1 MAELHHVTREEVI
14 FEGEQAGA
22 AYERARAM
30 LLQFGFYD
38 PAIVGADLPP
48 GGVRAGLEFVQQVHV
63 GPLRLKGPVRV
74 LEAWDLSREAGFR
87 YEAMPGH
94 AEEGTAS
101 FALTFADGKVWFR
114 MASSSAPAKWWVRLG
129 AGAARRLQEKAIESA
144 FRRMRAVANGEP
156 LQPA

>member
-1 MAELHHVTREEVI
+1 MAELHHSTREEVI

-38 PAIVGADLPP
+38 PSIVSADLPP
-48 GGVRAGLEFVQQVHV
+48 GGVRGGLEFVQQIRV

-94 AEEGTAS
+94 AEQGTAT
-101 FALTFADGKVWFR
+101 FGLTFAGGKVWFR
-114 MASSSAPAKWWVRLG
+114 IASSSAPAKWYVRIG
-129 AGAARRLQEKAIESA
+129 TAAARRLQEKAVESA
-144 FRRMRAVANGEP
+144 FRRMRAVAKGEP
-156 LQPA
+156 LP